1 MARIAVLLVLIGVVV
16 WRIKRA
22 NVAGAKLAVVGLS
35 ALWVLGLVALA
46 TFL

>member
-1 MARIAVLLVLIGVVV
+1 VARIAVLLVLLGAVV
-16 WRIKRA
+16 WRVKRRSA
-22 NVAGAKLAVVGLS
+22 AGPKMMVVGLA

>member
-1 MARIAVLLVLIGVVV
+1 MARIAVLLVLTGVVV

-22 NVAGAKLAVVGLS
+22 SVAGPKLMVVGLS